1 MDNQRILEE
10 LLTLLEAEGVTIRL
24 EPLDG
29 RGGGLC
35 AVKNQKIFFVDTQAG
50 SAEKI
55 AACAEAVAKV
65 IDTEKVYIKPQIR
78 QLVEIYH
85 QKNKS

>member
-10 LLTLLEAEGVTIRL
+10 LLVLLEANGVTIRL

-29 RGGGLC
+29 RAGGLC

-50 SAEKI
+50 SVEKI
-55 AACAEAVAKV
+55 AACAEAVAKL
-65 IDTEKVYIKPQIR
+65 IDAEKIYIKPQIR
-78 QLVEIYH
+78 QLLEKYR